1 MDAQPYQAP
10 QADLTIASVFCRQCG
25 SKIAADANQC
35 PSCLASQGLSP
46 KSRITAGLLA
56 LFLGGLGIHRFYLG
70 QWWGVFYL
78 LFWGSGIPSIV
89 SLIESIVFFCS
100 NESKWQRKYGNVKS
114 GSSAVMAIIFVLVF
128 VAVIGILAAIA
139 IPQYQHYVERAKQ
152 AQLQQQR

>member
-1 MDAQPYQAP
+1 M
-10 QADLTIASVFCRQCG
+10 V
-25 SKIAADANQC
+25 
-35 PSCLASQGLSP
+35 
-46 KSRITAGLLA
+46 
-56 LFLGGLGIHRFYLG
+56 
-70 QWWGVFYL
+70 GVFYL